1 MEVKPYLDKAN
12 DRLKT
17 AKCRL
22 RIHIKGGSLTLRGTL
37 PPKPESDRDK
47 PYQQWIYTG
56 LPANPSGVAQAER
69 LAKKI
74 SSQLDCKE
82 FTWLEWR
89 NTPPEEEKSKPT
101 IANFHQDYLARGG
114 NPRTWHRD
122 YWLILKRIEGE
133 ATPETLKA
141 IVLETKP
148 NSCMRK
154 KACMVINAY
163 CKFAGIDLDIRRYRG
178 SYSPFTSPQK
188 RNIPTDQTILE
199 NWEKMHPDWRWV
211 YGVLACYGLRN
222 HEAFRLDLSDFPIIK
237 VGEDSKTGWR
247 ETWPCPLEWVERW
260 NLKDMALPNVR
271 LEQHNQE
278 LGDRVTQAFNRSKIP
293 FNPYD
298 LRHAWAIRT
307 LQESWP
313 VELSASLMGHSV
325 DVHTKTYQRWITRER
340 KMSIFDHLVR
350 GLN

>member
-37 PPKPESDRDK
+37 PPKPES
-47 PYQQWIYTG
+47 
-56 LPANPSGVAQAER
+56 
-69 LAKKI
+69 
-74 SSQLDCKE
+74 
-82 FTWLEWR
+82 
-89 NTPPEEEKSKPT
+89 
-101 IANFHQDYLARGG
+101 
-114 NPRTWHRD
+114 
-122 YWLILKRIEGE
+122 
-133 ATPETLKA
+133 
-141 IVLETKP
+141 
-148 NSCMRK
+148 
-154 KACMVINAY
+154 
-163 CKFAGIDLDIRRYRG
+163 
-178 SYSPFTSPQK
+178 
-188 RNIPTDQTILE
+188 
-199 NWEKMHPDWRWV
+199 
-211 YGVLACYGLRN
+211 
-222 HEAFRLDLSDFPIIK
+222 
-237 VGEDSKTGWR
+237 
-247 ETWPCPLEWVERW
+247 
-260 NLKDMALPNVR
+260 
-271 LEQHNQE
+271 
-278 LGDRVTQAFNRSKIP
+278 DRVTQAFNRSKIP